1 MIADVINNKKLIP
14 IVIEIFIRG
23 RKLNICIVF
32 ITQSCFK
39 IPKEVRIDTLHFF
52 IMKIPNKRQ
61 FQQIAINHSSYVD
74 FEDFIKIDKKFT
86 TKKYYFIVNNTT

>member
-39 IPKEVRIDTLHFF
+39 VSKQVRIDTSHFF
-52 IMKIPNKRQ
+52 VMKIPYNRE

-74 FEDFIKIDKKFT
+74 FEDFMKIDKKFT
-86 TKKYYFIVNNTT
+86 TKKYYFLVNNTT

>member
-1 MIADVINNKKLIP
+1 MIADVINNKNLIP

-39 IPKEVRIDTLHFF
+39 VPKEVRIDTLHFF
-52 IMKIPNKRQ
+52 IMKIPNKR
-61 FQQIAINHSSYVD
+61 
-74 FEDFIKIDKKFT
+74 
-86 TKKYYFIVNNTT
+86 

>member
-39 IPKEVRIDTLHFF
+39 VPKEVRIDTSHFF

-61 FQQIAINHSSYVD
+61 FQQIATNHSSYVD
-74 FEDFIKIDKKFT
+74 FEDFMKIDKKFT
-86 TKKYYFIVNNTT
+86 TKKYYFLVNNTT